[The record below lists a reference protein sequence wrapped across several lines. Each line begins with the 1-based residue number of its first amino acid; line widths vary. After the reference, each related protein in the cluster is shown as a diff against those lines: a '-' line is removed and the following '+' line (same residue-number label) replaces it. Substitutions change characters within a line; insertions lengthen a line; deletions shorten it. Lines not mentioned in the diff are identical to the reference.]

1 MFKGL
6 LYKIVKYFKDNLGM
20 VKSMRILI
28 TGGRGQVGSYLGE
41 RFSENHKVTVLDNFS
56 NSLNNTKFS
65 SDIKVIKDDIRNRKV
80 VNELAD
86 ETDAIIHTAAQTSV
100 TRSVEDPIYDAD
112 NNINGTLNLL
122 EAARKSD
129 VKHFIYISS
138 AAVYGKPKILPI
150 DEEHPTNPLSPYGL
164 SKLTGERY
172 AILYYKLYGL
182 PVVCVRPFNI
192 FSPRQ
197 NPNSPY
203 SGVITKFIERIGNN
217 QDPTIFGD
225 GNQTR
230 DFVYIEDVVDV
241 IFKAMEH
248 KRAIGEIF
256 NIGTGKSTRIKELAD
271 IIIKISNKNLEP
283 EFVPAQIGDIKESYA
298 DVTKAKKILGYV
310 PKFDLEEGL
319 KATVGGLWR

>member
-1 MFKGL
+1 
-6 LYKIVKYFKDNLGM
+6 
-20 VKSMRILI
+20 MRVLI
-28 TGGRGQVGSYLGE
+28 TGGLGQVGSYLGE
-41 RFSENHKVTVLDNFS
+41 RFSENHEVTVLDNFS
-56 NSLNNTKFS
+56 NSLNNSKFS
-65 SDIKVIKDDIRNRKV
+65 PDIKVIKDDIRNRRV
-80 VNELAD
+80 VNELVD
-86 ETDAIIHTAAQTSV
+86 KVDVIIHTAAQISV
-100 TRSVEDPIYDAD
+100 NKSIEDPIYDAD

-122 EAARKSD
+122 EAARRSD
-129 VKHFIYISS
+129 IKRFIYISS
-138 AAVYGKPKILPI
+138 AAVYGKPKKLPI
-150 DEEHPTNPLSPYGL
+150 DEDHPTNPLSPYGL

-172 AILYYKLYGL
+172 TILYHNLYGL
-182 PVVCVRPFNI
+182 PVVCIRPFNI

-203 SGVITKFIERIGNN
+203 SGVITKFIEIIGNN
-217 QDPTIFGD
+217 QNPIIFGD

-241 IFKAMEH
+241 IFKVMEH
-248 KRAIGEIF
+248 KGAIGNIF
-256 NIGTGKSTRIKELAD
+256 NIGTGKSTQIKELAD

-283 EFVPAQIGDIKESYA
+283 EFVSAQIGDIKESYA

>member
-1 MFKGL
+1 
-6 LYKIVKYFKDNLGM
+6 
-20 VKSMRILI
+20 MRVLI
-28 TGGRGQVGSYLGE
+28 TGGLGQVGSYLGE
-41 RFSENHKVTVLDNFS
+41 RFSENHEVTVLDNFS
-56 NSLNNTKFS
+56 NSLNNSKFS
-65 SDIKVIKDDIRNRKV
+65 PDIKVIKDDIRNRRV
-80 VNELAD
+80 VNELVD
-86 ETDAIIHTAAQTSV
+86 KVDVIIHTAAQISV
-100 TRSVEDPIYDAD
+100 NKSIEDPIYDAD

-122 EAARKSD
+122 EAARRSD
-129 VKHFIYISS
+129 IKRFIYISS
-138 AAVYGKPKILPI
+138 AAVYGKPKKLPI
-150 DEEHPTNPLSPYGL
+150 DEDHPTNPLSPYGL

-172 AILYYKLYGL
+172 TILYHNLYGL
-182 PVVCVRPFNI
+182 PVVCIRPFNI

-217 QDPTIFGD
+217 QNPIIFGD
-225 GNQTR
+225 GYQTR

-241 IFKAMEH
+241 IFKVMEH
-248 KRAIGEIF
+248 KGAIGNIF
-256 NIGTGKSTRIKELAD
+256 NIGTGKSTQIKELAD

-283 EFVPAQIGDIKESYA
+283 EFVSAQIGDIKESYA